1 MQQQDIASFYRQ
13 ISAAGV
19 NPAGLV
25 VKLYDAILEDLRRA
39 ANAITSRNVK
49 ERVARLNHALLIIAE
64 LDSVLDYERGGTV
77 AKQLHGF
84 YSVMRGL
91 IVDANVRASRE
102 GVEMLIQHF
111 MPLRQSW
118 QKVERDVA
126 QGKVILPER
135 QSGEPRRQSIS
146 AEMEPET
153 AGATWSV

>member
-1 MQQQDIASFYRQ
+1 MQQRDIASFYRQ
-13 ISAAGV
+13 ISAAGA

-25 VKLYDAILEDLRRA
+25 VKLYDAILEDFRCA
-39 ANAITSRNVK
+39 ADAITAENVK

-64 LDSVLDYERGGTV
+64 LDSVLDYERGGIV

-84 YSVMRGL
+84 YSVMRGS
-91 IVDANVRASRE
+91 IVEANVRTSRE
-102 GVEMLIQHF
+102 SVEKLIQHF

-135 QSGEPRRQSIS
+135 QSDEPRRQTIS

>member
-13 ISAAGV
+13 IGAAGA

-25 VKLYDAILEDLRRA
+25 VKLYDAMLDDFRRA
-39 ANAITSRNVK
+39 GDAIATNDIK

-64 LDSVLDYERGGTV
+64 LDSVLDYERGGIV

-84 YSVMRGL
+84 YRVMRSL

-102 GVEMLIQHF
+102 GIEKLIQHF

-118 QKVERDVA
+118 QKVERDLA
-126 QGKVILPER
+126 QRKVVLPER
-135 QSGEPRRQSIS
+135 QADEPRRQTIS

-153 AGATWSV
+153 TGATWSV